1 MTAITIQG
9 PLLALDP
16 ATRSNLLQSVV
27 DSLPIIPTA
36 TDAERT
42 AQREAAF
49 ALLEKLAP
57 TDPVEAMLAF
67 QIVAAQ
73 NACVNAH
80 RCAARPDLPPA
91 MHLSYQSKAATL
103 SRLTSSKRRELVRYQ
118 ASPPAGFDAAAE
130 VQARAATRAAA
141 ELQARAAT
149 RAAAE
154 VQARAT
160 ARAALARPPAPVP
173 QPNAAAAQRPAT
185 PAPIAAP
192 PGHAAGPDHAAIDRV
207 QANAAAASHPAH
219 VDDAPPTEAQSAQTV
234 ANALAL
240 LTERAPP
247 TEDTGAWRQAE
258 IAARAAAAT
267 QLAA

>member
-9 PLLALDP
+9 PILALDP
-16 ATRSNLLQSVV
+16 ATRSTLLQSVV

-36 TDAERT
+36 SDAERT

-73 NACVNAH
+73 YACANAY

-103 SRLTSSKRRELVRYQ
+103 SRLTSSKRRELMRHQ
-118 ASPPAGFDAAAE
+118 ASQPTLPAGVDAA
-130 VQARAATRAAA
+130 R
-141 ELQARAAT
+141 ELQARAA
-149 RAAAE
+149 
-154 VQARAT
+154 
-160 ARAALARPPAPVP
+160 ARAASARPAAPAP
-173 QPNAAAAQRPAT
+173 QPKAAAQRPAT
-185 PAPIAAP
+185 PAPTAAP
-192 PGHAAGPDHAAIDRV
+192 PGHAARPDHAAIDRLL
-207 QANAAAASHPAH
+207 ANAAAASHPAH
-219 VDDAPPTEAQSAQTV
+219 DDARPTDAEPAQIV

-240 LTERAPP
+240 LAEIAPP
-247 TEDTGAWRQAE
+247 AQDTGAQRHAE
-258 IAARAAAAT
+258 VAARATAAT

>member
-9 PLLALDP
+9 PILALDP
-16 ATRSNLLQSVV
+16 ATRSTLLQSVV
-27 DSLPIIPTA
+27 DSLPVIPA
-36 TDAERT
+36 ASDAERT

-49 ALLEKLAP
+49 ALLSRLSP

-73 NACVNAH
+73 FACANAY

-103 SRLTSSKRRELVRYQ
+103 SRLTSSKRRELLRLQ
-118 ASPPAGFDAAAE
+118 ASQPAGVGAA
-130 VQARAATRAAA
+130 R
-141 ELQARAAT
+141 
-149 RAAAE
+149 E

-160 ARAALARPPAPVP
+160 ASAASARPAAPAP
-173 QPNAAAAQRPAT
+173 QPKAAAQRPAT
-185 PAPIAAP
+185 PAPAAAP
-192 PGHAAGPDHAAIDRV
+192 RGRAAGPDHAALD
-207 QANAAAASHPAH
+207 QFLANAAAGSHPAH
-219 VDDAPPTEAQSAQTV
+219 DDLAPPTAADLAQIVSDAPTL
-234 ANALAL
+234 LAEV
-240 LTERAPP
+240 TPP
-247 TEDTGAWRQAE
+247 ARDTGARLQAE

>member
-9 PLLALDP
+9 PRLALDP
-16 ATRSNLLQSVV
+16 ATRSTLLQNVV

-73 NACVNAH
+73 NACVNAN

-91 MHLSYQSKAATL
+91 MHLSYLAKAASF

-118 ASPPAGFDAAAE
+118 ARPPEGFGAAAE
-130 VQARAATRAAA
+130 VQARAA
-141 ELQARAAT
+141 
-149 RAAAE
+149 
-154 VQARAT
+154 
-160 ARAALARPPAPVP
+160 ARAALARPPAAVP
-173 QPNAAAAQRPAT
+173 QPQAAVAQRPAT
-185 PAPIAAP
+185 PAPAAAP
-192 PGHAAGPDHAAIDRV
+192 PGRAAGPDHAAIERLL
-207 QANAAAASHPAH
+207 ANAAAASHPAH
-219 VDDAPPTEAQSAQTV
+219 DDDAPPTEADLAQIV
-234 ANALAL
+234 ADAHARLAEV
-240 LTERAPP
+240 TPP
-247 TEDTGAWRQAE
+247 AEATGARLQAE
-258 IAARAAAAT
+258 LAARATAAT